1 MAPPCQGIPGFG
13 KRSILEKSR
22 TARAGQLPGNFQIAS
37 AEKSWG
43 VNHLVST
50 AFAKR
55 KIIPGWCLWCL
66 RIEEVGKNGSL
77 RWEILPRPRPRL
89 LRMGSQGFVLS
100 EPAIGA
106 G

>member
-1 MAPPCQGIPGFG
+1 MAPPCQKIPGSG

-37 AEKSWG
+37 AEKSWA

-55 KIIPGWCLWCL
+55 KIIPGSCL
-66 RIEEVGKNGSL
+66 RIEEMGKNGSL
-77 RWEILPRPRPRL
+77 RREILPRTRRRL
-89 LRMGSQGFVLS
+89 LRMGFFSVVLS
-100 EPAIGA
+100 DPAIAA